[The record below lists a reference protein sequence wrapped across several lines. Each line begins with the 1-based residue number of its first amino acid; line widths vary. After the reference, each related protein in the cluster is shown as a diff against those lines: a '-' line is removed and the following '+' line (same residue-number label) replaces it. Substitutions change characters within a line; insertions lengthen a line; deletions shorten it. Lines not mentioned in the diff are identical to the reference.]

1 MVKKGQKTT
10 SIKTGIRGQGS
21 GLSKIP
27 QTPNPKSQIRIPRAV
42 ILLSGGV
49 DSSTTLAIA
58 KSRGYELYAL
68 SFDYSQR
75 HKIEL
80 EAAKKVALALGVKKH
95 LTIKFDL
102 REIGGSALTSEM
114 EVPKSGVRGQGLG
127 VRRKD
132 QSPISNPQSPI
143 PVTYVPARNTIF
155 LSFALAWAEVLSAG
169 NIFIGAN
176 AVDYSGYPDCRP
188 EYLKAFEAMANLAT
202 RASVEGQMKF
212 RINAPLINMT
222 KAEIIKNGKHFG
234 LDYSLTWSCYDP
246 QPAKVRKPEARSE
259 KSGGKKKNFQSFAL
273 PGFQPAYVP
282 CEKCDSCLFRAKGFK
297 EAKIKDPLLR

>member
-1 MVKKGQKTT
+1 MKKK
-10 SIKTGIRGQGS
+10 
-21 GLSKIP
+21 
-27 QTPNPKSQIRIPRAV
+27 AV

-80 EAAKKVALALGVKKH
+80 DAAKKVALVLGVKKH

-102 REIGGSALTSEM
+102 REIGGSALTSGM
-114 EVPKSGVRGQGLG
+114 EVPKSQ
-127 VRRKD
+127 
-132 QSPISNPQSPI
+132 ISNLKSQI

-155 LSFALAWAEVLSAG
+155 LSFALSWAEVLSAE

-202 RASVEGQMKF
+202 KASVEGQMKF

-222 KAEIIKNGKHFG
+222 KAEIIKNGKRLG

-246 QPAKVRKPEARSE
+246 QPVKKGVRGQSPQATRR
-259 KSGGKKKNFQSFAL
+259 GGGLGVRRKGQSPIPNPQFPYL
-273 PGFQPAYVP
+273 PCGR
-282 CEKCDSCLFRAKGFK
+282 CDSCLFRAKGFK
-297 EAKIKDPLLR
+297 EAKIKDPLLYKG